1 MGSGGSRRRI
11 SSARGLKV
19 AERGEVII
27 MSRILYLDCFSGAS
41 GDMIVGALIDA
52 GVSFAQVETVVN
64 SLDLDGVRVTCD
76 RVDRGGIGAA
86 KFRVID
92 SAKMESSRTGRDA
105 NHGHSHHQHRGLS
118 DITEIV
124 NRSQLTSAGQVR
136 EVSLFRRLAEI
147 EAEIHQMPVEE
158 VQLHEVGAVDS
169 IVDIVGAVCAF
180 ELLGVDEVIAS
191 PMNVG
196 SGTVVCAHGELP
208 VPAPATAKLLIGA
221 PIYSTGPAVELVTP
235 TGALLVTEYADGYG
249 TVPPIRITGIG
260 YGAGDR
266 DFQGR
271 PNVLRALVGE
281 TTGVSELE
289 RVVVL
294 ECQID
299 DMNPQ
304 IYGVL
309 MERLTQAGAL
319 DVFYAPIQMKKN
331 RPATLVTV
339 IARPKDR
346 EALTTLLFVESTT
359 IGVRVSEMDRDTLD
373 REVVSVDSPFGK
385 VRVKVARRNG
395 VVLNVAP
402 EFDDCARVAE
412 EHGRSVKDIH
422 AVVMKSWL
430 DSGSSS

>member
-1 MGSGGSRRRI
+1 
-11 SSARGLKV
+11 
-19 AERGEVII
+19 
-27 MSRILYLDCFSGAS
+27 
-41 GDMIVGALIDA
+41 
-52 GVSFAQVETVVN
+52 
-64 SLDLDGVRVTCD
+64 
-76 RVDRGGIGAA
+76 
-86 KFRVID
+86 
-92 SAKMESSRTGRDA
+92 
-105 NHGHSHHQHRGLS
+105 
-118 DITEIV
+118 
-124 NRSQLTSAGQVR
+124 
-136 EVSLFRRLAEI
+136 
-147 EAEIHQMPVEE
+147 
-158 VQLHEVGAVDS
+158 
-169 IVDIVGAVCAF
+169 
-180 ELLGVDEVIAS
+180 
-191 PMNVG
+191 
-196 SGTVVCAHGELP
+196 
-208 VPAPATAKLLIGA
+208 
-221 PIYSTGPAVELVTP
+221 
-235 TGALLVTEYADGYG
+235 
-249 TVPPIRITGIG
+249 
-260 YGAGDR
+260 
-266 DFQGR
+266 
-271 PNVLRALVGE
+271 VLRALVGE

-430 DSGSSS
+430 DSASSS